1 MTNRNLPRLNQGNLP
16 PVGTLI
22 ILSIAVLIG
31 GIFALWIAGVPEIV
45 QIFNHIALWYQQPIA
60 WLQVPQIDNIYY
72 LLIPTAL
79 LGLTVLLIT
88 KISPEQQPWSRL
100 LVVFILLALIGRY
113 ILWRSLASL
122 NFNTP
127 LNGLF
132 SLLLLGI
139 ELYFILRTGFQA
151 FLLLKFKDRREEAE
165 KNALAVTSGKF
176 NPSVDILIPTY
187 NESAQ
192 IIQRTVIGCQA
203 LEYANKKIYVLD
215 DTRRE
220 EIKNLCQKLGSEYI
234 TRPDNKYAKAG
245 NLNHAIFQTSG
256 DLIVI
261 FDVDFIPT
269 KNFLTRTVGFFQDK
283 NLGFLQTSQ
292 DFYNPDLIAYNLGL
306 SDVLPHATET
316 YYSHYQLLRDGVD
329 CTGCSGTSL
338 ILNRKAIEQIGGF
351 VTSSLSEDYFTGIS
365 ISAQGYKSVYL
376 NEKLSAG
383 LSSENM
389 SSLLSQRLRWSRG
402 TLQGFFI
409 QENPCTIPGLK
420 FIQRITHLEEGL
432 LSWIADLP
440 RACLL
445 LIPFFYTLGITP
457 IEASLGE
464 ILYFFLPYYLVYYA
478 AYTWLNRKTLSFL
491 VGDIYMSIFCIPL
504 SIHLFQVMLN
514 PFSEG
519 FKVTPKGISK
529 NFAVFHWDLS
539 LPLLG
544 CLIINIVSFVRTI
557 SLFDIDN
564 NYLTGIATI
573 WSGYNIV
580 LIACILSSLLDAPK
594 TNIEWFKSPK
604 AVTIKLLNQP
614 EFLALAGNTTEMSEF
629 GIKLTLNQKID
640 QSLTLLAKTP
650 LTVEFVDDKIEF
662 SGEITNI
669 ETDSELPKLL
679 IMFENLSLNQQ
690 RYLVETLFC
699 TPHQWQRRETPG
711 DLQILVLLCKNA
723 AVKIKKYF
731 FSQFLVKKSSIT
743 ISD

>member
-1 MTNRNLPRLNQGNLP
+1 MTNPDLPSYSKQNRP
-16 PVGTLI
+16 PIGTLV
-22 ILSIAVLIG
+22 ILMFAISIGA
-31 GIFALWIAGVPEIV
+31 IFALWIAGIPEIV
-45 QIFNHIALWYQQPIA
+45 QIFNYISVWYQQPIS
-60 WLQVPQIDNIYY
+60 WLQVPEFSNIYY
-72 LLIPTAL
+72 LLIPTAVIAF
-79 LGLTVLLIT
+79 TVLLIT
-88 KISPEQQPWSRL
+88 KISPEQQTWSRW
-100 LVVFILLALIGRY
+100 LVVLILLILMGRY

-127 LNGLF
+127 LNGLL
-132 SLLLLGI
+132 SLLLLVI
-139 ELYFILRTGFQA
+139 ELYFIFRTGFQA
-151 FLLLKFKDRREEAE
+151 FLLLKFKDRRKEAE
-165 KNALAVTSGKF
+165 KNAIAVISGNF

-187 NESAQ
+187 NESAD

-203 LEYANKKIYVLD
+203 LEYANKKIYILD

-220 EIKNLCQKLGSEYI
+220 AIKNLAQKLGCEYI

-245 NLNHAIFQTSG
+245 NLNNAIFQTYG
-256 DLIVI
+256 ELIVI

-306 SDVLPHATET
+306 SDILPHATET

-329 CTGCSGTSL
+329 CTGLSGSSL

-365 ISAQGYKSVYL
+365 ISAQGYKSIYL

-432 LSWIADLP
+432 LSWISDLP

-457 IEASLGE
+457 IQASLPE
-464 ILYFFLPYYLVYYA
+464 ILYFLLPYYFVYYV

-491 VGDIYMSIFCIPL
+491 VGDIYMSILCIPL

-529 NFAVFHWDLS
+529 TSAVFHWNLAF
-539 LPLLG
+539 PLLG
-544 CLIINIVSFVRTI
+544 CLILNIVSFVSTI
-557 SLFDIDN
+557 FLFELN
-564 NYLTGIATI
+564 NQLTIIATI

-580 LIACILSSLLDAPK
+580 LIICILSSLLDAPK
-594 TNIEWFKSPK
+594 VSIEWFNLSKLI
-604 AVTIKLLNQP
+604 TIRLLKMDIS
-614 EFLALAGNTTEMSEF
+614 ALSGTTTEISEF
-629 GIKLTLNQKID
+629 GIKVTLNQNINDIKDSLNLLPKI
-640 QSLTLLAKTP
+640 P

-662 SGEITNI
+662 SGKITNI
-669 ETDSELPKLL
+669 EADSELPKLL
-679 IMFENLSLNQQ
+679 ITFENLSLNQQ
-690 RYLVETLFC
+690 QYLVETLFC

-711 DLQILVLLCKNA
+711 DLQILWLLLKNLA
-723 AVKIKKYF
+723 LQIKHYCINQ
-731 FSQFLVKKSSIT
+731 S
-743 ISD
+743 